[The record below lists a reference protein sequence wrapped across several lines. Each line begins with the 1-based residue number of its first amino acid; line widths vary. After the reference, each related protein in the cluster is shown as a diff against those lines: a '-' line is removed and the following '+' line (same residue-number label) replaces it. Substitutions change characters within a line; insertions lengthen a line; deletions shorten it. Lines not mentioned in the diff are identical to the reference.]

1 MKKKYKWIGLSIT
14 MSKEMREELSRLAK
28 KQDRSRSALV
38 RILLVNYLK
47 EHGRNISNSRSDC

>member
-1 MKKKYKWIGLSIT
+1 MKKKWIGLSIT

-47 EHGRNISNSRSDC
+47 EHGRNISNSRSDV